1 MNLLQNLLT
10 NITKPLRTSTTYVA
24 QPGFY
29 GNIEEHYG
37 LPIRTEDGEDTR
49 HNTFCNHIAYGVE
62 LSADWQTPLEITPIV
77 RKLVDMVLSDD
88 GWVVNTGEDVDT
100 GTYEIVIALRPACR
114 AISFETGI
122 ATNIALYR
130 LHKQPTTFWRGKAA
144 VPDQDQADFNEMGC
158 IAEQHK
164 SDKLSDELI
173 NNSDMLE
180 TFDTDVLID
189 ELLKRCEDVKDTK
202 VQYHRKI
209 TKRALLNGCFMDSY
223 DIDAM
228 WPLPGN
234 LSPLQ
239 HARKK
244 SLAPGSRGEGHK
256 SIHKDLKEIAWSTTE
271 AVETFKE

>member
-1 MNLLQNLLT
+1 MNLLQNLLM
-10 NITKPLRTSTTYVA
+10 NVKAPLLDRTAYIA
-24 QPGFY
+24 QPGFS
-29 GNIEEHYG
+29 GDIEEHYE
-37 LPIRTEDGEDTR
+37 LPIWAEGGENTR
-49 HNTFCNHIAYGVE
+49 HDTFYNHIAYDVE
-62 LSADWQTPLEITPIV
+62 LSTDWQTPLEITPTV

-100 GTYEIVIALRPACR
+100 GTYEIVIASDACR

-122 ATNIALYR
+122 ATNVALYR
-130 LHKQPTTFWRGKAA
+130 PHKQPTTFWRGKAA

-164 SDKLSDELI
+164 SGKLSDELI
-173 NNSDMLE
+173 NNLDMLE

-189 ELLKRCEDVKDTK
+189 ELLKRCEDVKAPSS
-202 VQYHRKI
+202 YHRKI
-209 TKRALLNGCFMDSY
+209 TKRALLNRLYMDSY

-244 SLAPGSRGEGHK
+244 ALAPGSRGEGHK
-256 SIHKDLKEIAWSTTE
+256 SIHKDLKEIAWSTAE